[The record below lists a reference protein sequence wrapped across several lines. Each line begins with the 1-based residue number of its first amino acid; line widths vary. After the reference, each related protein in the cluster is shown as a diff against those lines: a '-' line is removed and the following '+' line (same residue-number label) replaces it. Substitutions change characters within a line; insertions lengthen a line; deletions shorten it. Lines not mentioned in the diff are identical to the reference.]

1 MTTSKKET
9 HQTPLKVIILGSGAI
24 GNALAQVILT
34 HNSGAHCIITYHR
47 NPPSFQHPRL
57 TSMSLN
63 ALHEDEFITLKD
75 NILSTVGS
83 IDWII
88 NTIGILH
95 DKDKGI
101 FPEKRLLDFNTQTF
115 TQVLEHNVLPTVYAA
130 KHLTSLFEKKN
141 SCIFAAISAK
151 VGSIEDNRQGGW
163 YSYRASKACLNMM
176 IKTIAIELAHK
187 NKKTCVLALHPGTTD
202 SHLSEPFQKNVPEG
216 KLFTPERTAKQLIN
230 ILYRVTPDNTGSF
243 YSWDGALLPW

>member
-1 MTTSKKET
+1 MTPNKTEADKKS
-9 HQTPLKVIILGSGAI
+9 LKVLILGSGAI
-24 GNALAQVILT
+24 GSALAQSILS
-34 HNSGAHCIITYHR
+34 NNIDARCIITYHR

-57 TSMSLN
+57 TVLPLN
-63 ALHEDEFITLKD
+63 ALHEDEFIALKD
-75 NILSTVGS
+75 SIIATVGPV
-83 IDWII
+83 DWII

-95 DKDKGI
+95 DHNKGI
-101 FPEKRLLDFNTQTF
+101 FPEKRLLDFDAKIF

-130 KHLTSLFEKKN
+130 KHLTSLLNKN
-141 SCIFAAISAK
+141 SLCIFAAVSAK

-216 KLFTPERTAKQLIN
+216 KLFTPERTAEQLIK
-230 ILYRVTPDNTGSF
+230 ILYNVTSDNTGSF
-243 YSWDGALLPW
+243 YSWDGELLPW